1 MKKALWVLVANS
13 STARV
18 FKKENSTLVQI
29 KVLDHPE
36 SRLHNRDLVSDKPGR
51 DFESVGSAR
60 HALEP
65 QHTPHEIEAIT
76 FAKEI
81 VNFLQTAKNNNE
93 FDALYLAA
101 NPSMLGL
108 LRQNFNGDTAKLIE
122 TELDKDLTQMRA
134 EEVYNHF
141 TFTYL

>member
-1 MKKALWVLVANS
+1 MKKALWVLIANS
-13 STARV
+13 SVARV
-18 FKKENSTLVQI
+18 YKKEGTNLTQI
-29 KVLDHPE
+29 KILDHPE

-51 DFESVGSAR
+51 DFESVGTAR

-65 QHTPHEIEAIT
+65 QHSPHEIEAMS
-76 FAKEI
+76 FAKE
-81 VNFLQTAKNNNE
+81 VACFLQTAKNNGE

-108 LRQNFNGDTAKLIE
+108 LRQEFDADTAKLIE
-122 TELDKDLTQMRA
+122 SEVDKDFTQMKP
-134 EEVYNHF
+134 EEIFNQF